1 MAIKSTRR
9 ESVFY
14 LLNGLIPAI
23 FFIVTLYPIVF
34 LISASISSPEAA
46 ATGQVTLL
54 PVGFSLQGYKMVFEN
69 KYILSGYA
77 NSFLYTVVGTVLNV
91 TVTMLTAFVLSRK
104 ELIGRSFFSFMFAF
118 TMWFNG
124 GLIPSYLLLN
134 NLGMLNT
141 RWALW
146 LPGIISVWNMIICKT
161 YIASTIPEEL
171 FEAVSIDGCGYF
183 TYFVRI
189 VLPLS
194 GAIVAVITLFYAI
207 GHWNAYFNAMIYLND
222 KKLYP
227 LQIILKD
234 ILIAN
239 QIDAE
244 MIMDEHVSGT
254 NYGLVEL
261 LKYALIMVA
270 CLPLWIA
277 YPFVQK
283 FFVKGVMVGS
293 IKG

>member
-1 MAIKSTRR
+1 MAIKITRGER
-9 ESVFY
+9 VFY
-14 LLNGLIPAI
+14 TLNGLLLLV
-23 FFIVTLYPIVF
+23 FFVATLYPIIF
-34 LISASISSPEAA
+34 LISASLSSPEAA

-54 PVGFSLQGYKMVFEN
+54 PVGFSLKGYAMVFEN
-69 KYILSGYA
+69 KYILSGYL
-77 NSFLYTVVGTVLNV
+77 NSFIYTVVGTILNV
-91 TVTMLTAFVLSRK
+91 TVTMLTAFVLSRR
-104 ELIGRSFFSFMFAF
+104 ELIGLSFFSFFFAF
-118 TMWFNG
+118 TMWFSG

-134 NLGMLNT
+134 SLHMLNT

-146 LPGIISVWNMIICKT
+146 LPGIISVWNMVICKT
-161 YIASTIPEEL
+161 YIANTIPEEL

-183 TYFVRI
+183 TYFIRI

-194 GAIVAVITLFYAI
+194 GAIIAVITLFYAI

-222 KKLYP
+222 KNLYP

-244 MIMDEHVSGT
+244 MIMDESVAGT

-261 LKYALIMVA
+261 LKYSLIMVA